1 MWDHVPVCHKD
12 LQLSVNAGFRPRE
25 GLLLKLDEQRLVV
38 DNHLSEGLKSEPDPL
53 LPQHLSEALE
63 NSWQVQFLLKA
74 NVHSHQTKVERH
86 KLFLMPGELTVVGSS
101 TDHG

>member
-38 DNHLSEGLKSEPDPL
+38 DN
-53 LPQHLSEALE
+53 HLSEALE